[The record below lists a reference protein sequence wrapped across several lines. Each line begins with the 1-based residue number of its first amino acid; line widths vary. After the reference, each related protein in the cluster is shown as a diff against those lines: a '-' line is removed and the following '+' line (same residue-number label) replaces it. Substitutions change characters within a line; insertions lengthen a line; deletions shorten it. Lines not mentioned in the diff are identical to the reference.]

1 MGISQRNPFVPL
13 ICTNKNNKKLKIK
26 NKYENFK
33 EISAHILPN
42 KIPYFFLN

>member
-26 NKYENFK
+26 KKNENLK
-33 EISAHILPN
+33 EISGHILPN